1 MEASPYHRHLSGA
14 LFPRVAHDWGRKY
27 NDHFSLSSWWR
38 LGYVVAMKLFKAT
51 LVTVSSLILLAPP
64 AFAQENNTLTDA
76 EKAAGWQLLFDGKT
90 FNGWHNFKKDGV
102 ATGWEIQDGAM
113 VDVQHGGDIVTSNQ
127 FDWFELE
134 LDYKISEDGN
144 SGIMFHVTD
153 TGPTIWATGPEFQL
167 EDNSTAADP
176 WRCGWLYDLYKPPVD
191 SATGKP
197 IDATKPANQWN
208 HVRLVIAPPPAKC
221 EHYINGV
228 KYFDY
233 VLHSDDFN
241 ARLAK
246 SKFAHM
252 AFTKDFA
259 KSDIGFIG
267 LQGDHP
273 GAVSF
278 RNIKIR
284 IIKP

>member
-1 MEASPYHRHLSGA
+1 
-14 LFPRVAHDWGRKY
+14 
-27 NDHFSLSSWWR
+27 
-38 LGYVVAMKLFKAT
+38 MKLHKTFIAST
-51 LVTVSSLILLAPP
+51 SFALLLALP

-76 EKAAGWQLLFDGKT
+76 EKAAGWQLLFDGKD
-90 FNGWHNFKKDGV
+90 FNGWHNFHKEGI
-102 ATGWEIQDGAM
+102 APGWEIQDGAM
-113 VDVQHGGDIVTSNQ
+113 VDLQHGGDIVTSNQ

-153 TGPTIWATGPEFQL
+153 KGPTIWWTGPEFQL
-167 EDNSTAADP
+167 EDNATAEDP
-176 WRCGWLYDLYKPPVD
+176 QRCGWLYGLYHPPID
-191 SATGKP
+191 PATGKP

-208 HVRLVIAPPPAKC
+208 HVRLVITPQKC

-228 KYFDY
+228 KYFEY

-246 SKFAHM
+246 SKFSKM
-252 AFTKDFA
+252 QGFA
-259 KSDIGFIG
+259 VSDIGYIG

-284 IIKP
+284 PVKQ